1 MGLRN
6 KENDVRAST
15 PSNRSRLAARADFSD
30 TSSEIVCCWSC
41 TSNLR
46 RSIPAVFAFGGGGTA
61 VTWGGSVGEV
71 MGRGGGEDESV
82 RERGERVLIR
92 AAIAWY
98 GSWDGGRWGL
108 IGLQSNKASVYV
120 R

>member
-1 MGLRN
+1 M
-6 KENDVRAST
+6 
-15 PSNRSRLAARADFSD
+15 
-30 TSSEIVCCWSC
+30 
-41 TSNLR
+41 
-46 RSIPAVFAFGGGGTA
+46 FAFGGGGTA